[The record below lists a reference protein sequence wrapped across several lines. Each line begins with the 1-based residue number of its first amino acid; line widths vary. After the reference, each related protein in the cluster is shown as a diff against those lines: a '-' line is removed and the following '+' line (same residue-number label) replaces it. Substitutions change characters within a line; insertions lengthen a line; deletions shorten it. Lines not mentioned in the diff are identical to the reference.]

1 MKKPDI
7 RKFLTLNVM
16 FLAML
21 GFTFTSCDNSAKKED
36 TEEVAEEQNE
46 AKFDDNKAEKNADFY
61 VDVAEMSLMEIQLGQ
76 LAAGKAV
83 TDEVKELGKRM
94 EAEHTKTLNELK
106 ALAEKKQ
113 VTIPASL
120 TEDGQDV
127 YNKMNDK
134 TGTDFDK
141 DFCDRMVKDHK
152 DAIDKFEKIVNKS
165 TDADLQQWATSTL
178 PALRS
183 HLDHAMTCQ
192 EKLK

>member
-7 RKFLTLNVM
+7 RKFLILNVM
-16 FLAML
+16 FLALL
-21 GFTFTSCDNSAKKED
+21 GFTFTSCDNSAKQED

-46 AKFDDNKAEKNADFY
+46 AKFDDNKEEKNADFY
-61 VDVAEMSLMEIQLGQ
+61 VDVAEMNLMEIQLGQ

-83 TDEVKELGKRM
+83 TDDVKELGKRM

-106 ALAEKKQ
+106 SLAEKKQ
-113 VTIPASL
+113 VTIPTSL

-127 YNKMNDK
+127 YNKLNDK

-141 DFCDRMVKDHK
+141 DYCDRMVKDHK

-165 TDADLQQWATSTL
+165 TDADLQQWATTTL

>member
-16 FLAML
+16 FLALL

-46 AKFDDNKAEKNADFY
+46 AKFDDNKEEKNADFY
-61 VDVAEMSLMEIQLGQ
+61 VDVAEMNLMEIQLGQ
-76 LAAGKAV
+76 LAASKAV
-83 TDEVKELGKRM
+83 TDDVKELGKKM
-94 EAEHTKTLNELK
+94 EAEHSKSLNELK

-113 VTIPASL
+113 VTIPTTL

-141 DFCDRMVKDHK
+141 DYCDRMVKDHK